1 MDESAYLV
9 YILSEINK
17 ILKRVMAGVTFVV
30 LCLLLSLSAVAQT
43 PDSLAQKKPILPD
56 LKQDMVAKGRRP
68 STLVQREIVTDKA
81 ELRSEADTLS
91 SRKAES
97 DTVHVSDSLLRE
109 TDSAAALLHA
119 KMLKE
124 FQDSIRK
131 DSLMRADFGEVRL
144 FNPDPTRALW
154 MSLLFPGLGQVY
166 NRRYWKL
173 PIVVGG
179 FVGLVYATSW
189 NNRMYQDYTKG
200 YRDAMDSDPNTKS
213 YMDFYPPTTK
223 EENINMDWLKTALKN
238 KKDYFRRNK
247 ELCVIC
253 TVGLYLLCAV
263 DAYVDA
269 SLMQFDVSDDLSMR
283 VKPAVVEP
291 GYLGSKLPAMGVQ
304 CAVTF

>member
-1 MDESAYLV
+1 MTLA
-9 YILSEINK
+9 
-17 ILKRVMAGVTFVV
+17 V
-30 LCLLLSLSAVAQT
+30 LCMLLSLPTVAQET
-43 PDSLAQKKPILPD
+43 DSLAQKKPILPD
-56 LKQDMVAKGRRP
+56 LKQEMINKGRRP
-68 STLVQREIVTDKA
+68 TTLVKREYVNDDT
-81 ELRSEADTLS
+81 ESRSVADSLTS
-91 SRKAES
+91 KDVEG
-97 DTVHVSDSLLRE
+97 DTVLVSDSLMQKTNSE
-109 TDSAAALLHA
+109 AALLQA

-131 DSLMRADFGEVRL
+131 DSLMRADFGEVRI

-179 FVGLVYATSW
+179 FVGLVYASSW

-200 YRDAMDSDPNTKS
+200 YRDAMDSDPSTKS

-223 EENINMDWLKTALKN
+223 EENINMEWLKTALKN

-269 SLMQFDVSDDLSMR
+269 SLMQFDVSDDLSMQ
-283 VKPAVVEP
+283 VKPAVMEP
-291 GYLGSKLPAMGVQ
+291 GYAGTKLPAMGVQ
-304 CAVTF
+304 CAVNF